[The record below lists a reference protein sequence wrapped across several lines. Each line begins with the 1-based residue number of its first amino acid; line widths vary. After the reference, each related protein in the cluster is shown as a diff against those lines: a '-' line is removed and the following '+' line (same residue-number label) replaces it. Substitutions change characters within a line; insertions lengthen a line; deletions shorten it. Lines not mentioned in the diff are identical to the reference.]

1 MWQVLR
7 ARWPTLLAGGLVVY
21 GPLGLIEVLDDSLQE
36 LFNEVEDSELD
47 SGLLV
52 AVIAA
57 AIGHSAAAL
66 FGEVLYAG
74 LVAGVVIDHRRGGQG
89 RSLRELIVAL
99 PFWRLAAVDVLY
111 VLVVA
116 VGLLVL
122 IVPGLLF
129 LAWFAL
135 VAPVVKLEGLGVR
148 AAFGRS
154 RELVRQ
160 RTWLVFWLVFP
171 VLVLSDAATGAARSL
186 SAATLGDGIAGEW
199 TGAVIAELATGPVYA
214 LVVVILFLEL
224 RDYFNS
230 AQTASAQ
237 SRRRTAEAPGGPRE
251 VESPTDGERPSHGV
265 RACPDT
271 PRRLNRRARYECFP

>member
-1 MWQVLR
+1 MWRVLR

-21 GPLGLIEVLDDSLQE
+21 GPLALIEVLDDSLQE

-47 SGLLV
+47 AGLL
-52 AVIAA
+52 AA
-57 AIGHSAAAL
+57 AIVAAVGHSAAAL

-74 LVAGVVIDHRRGGQG
+74 LVAGVVVDERHHQGRR
-89 RSLRELIVAL
+89 RSLRELIAAL
-99 PFWRLAAVDVLY
+99 PFWRLAAVDLLY
-111 VLVVA
+111 VLIVA
-116 VGLLVL
+116 LGLLAL

-186 SAATLGDGIAGEW
+186 SAATLGEGIAGEW

-230 AQTASAQ
+230 AQTASA
-237 SRRRTAEAPGGPRE
+237 
-251 VESPTDGERPSHGV
+251 
-265 RACPDT
+265 
-271 PRRLNRRARYECFP
+271 